1 MKRLMAAALMAG
13 AAGLSACERAPMTA
27 EAATSAAS
35 VPTGAAEAAVPADAR
50 ADTKVEAAAP
60 PAGDPIAPGAPG
72 FAVLYPGGEIQSPP
86 TLASGPAGPGGLV
99 AFRTDA
105 DPEAVVAFYRARA
118 EAAGLSSVMAM
129 NMGDARSY
137 GAAKADAGANLQ
149 VVASPVEGGQTS
161 VQLSWSAG
169 G

>member
-1 MKRLMAAALMAG
+1 MKRIVAAALMAG
-13 AAGLSACERAPMTA
+13 AAGLAACDRKAADP
-27 EAATSAAS
+27 AATADPTTATAAPTTSASETPVAPSAAFES
-35 VPTGAAEAAVPADAR
+35 PAAQPI
-50 ADTKVEAAAP
+50 VE
-60 PAGDPIAPGAPG
+60 GAPA
-72 FAVLYPGGEIQSPP
+72 FAVLYPGGEIEAPA
-86 TLASGPAGPGGLV
+86 TIASSAAGPGGLV
-99 AFRTDA
+99 AFRSDA
-105 DPEAVVAFYRARA
+105 DPATIVEFYRARA

-129 NMGDARSY
+129 NMGEARSY

>member
-1 MKRLMAAALMAG
+1 MKRIVAAALMAG
-13 AAGLSACERAPMTA
+13 AAALAACDRTAADSAPAVETTT
-27 EAATSAAS
+27 TSAA
-35 VPTGAAEAAVPADAR
+35 VPTAPSETTSSNVGAVSASPAQPI
-50 ADTKVEAAAP
+50 VE
-60 PAGDPIAPGAPG
+60 GAPS
-72 FAVLYPGGEIQSPP
+72 FAVLYPGGEIEAPATVATS
-86 TLASGPAGPGGLV
+86 AAGPGGLV

-105 DPEAVVAFYRARA
+105 DPATVVEFYRTRA

>member
-1 MKRLMAAALMAG
+1 MKRIVAAALMVVAS
-13 AAGLSACERAPMTA
+13 GLAACERSGV
-27 EAATSAAS
+27 EDKAA
-35 VPTGAAEAAVPADAR
+35 AD
-50 ADTKVEAAAP
+50 AAP
-60 PAGDPIAPGAPG
+60 PQARAEISTERASPAPAVAGVEAVAPIAEGAPA
-72 FAVLYPGGEIQSPP
+72 FAVLYPGGEIQAPP

-99 AFRTDA
+99 AFQTDA
-105 DPEAVVAFYRARA
+105 DPETIVAFYRERA

-129 NMGDARSY
+129 NMGEARSY

-149 VVASPVEGGQTS
+149 VVASPSEDGKTS

>member
-1 MKRLMAAALMAG
+1 MKRIVAAALMAG
-13 AAGLSACERAPMTA
+13 AAGLSACERTAADSAPAVEPT
-27 EAATSAAS
+27 ATSSS
-35 VPTGAAEAAVPADAR
+35 VPTAPSGTVATDVGAASATPAQPI
-50 ADTKVEAAAP
+50 VE
-60 PAGDPIAPGAPG
+60 GAPS
-72 FAVLYPGGEIQSPP
+72 FAVLYPGGEIDAPATVATS
-86 TLASGPAGPGGLV
+86 AAGPGGLV

-105 DPEAVVAFYRARA
+105 DPATIVEFYRTRA

-129 NMGDARSY
+129 NMGEARSY

-149 VVASPVEGGQTS
+149 VVASPIEGGQTS

>member
-1 MKRLMAAALMAG
+1 MKRIVAVALMAG
-13 AAGLSACERAPMTA
+13 AAGLAGCDRTAADSTATA
-27 EAATSAAS
+27 E
-35 VPTGAAEAAVPADAR
+35 PPP
-50 ADTKVEAAAP
+50 AAAP
-60 PAGDPIAPGAPG
+60 TATVASETPMTPPADTASPAARPIVEGAPAC
-72 FAVLYPGGEIQSPP
+72 AVLYPGGEIEAPP
-86 TLASGPAGPGGLV
+86 TVATSAAGPGGLV

-105 DPEAVVAFYRARA
+105 DPATVVEFYRARA

>member
-1 MKRLMAAALMAG
+1 MKRIVAAALMAG
-13 AAGLSACERAPMTA
+13 ATGLAVCDRAPVETRA
-27 EAATSAAS
+27 DI
-35 VPTGAAEAAVPADAR
+35 AAVAP
-50 ADTKVEAAAP
+50 AAP
-60 PAGDPIAPGAPG
+60 PPSASADPSLTAPTPSMPDAAPIVQGAPS
-72 FAVLYPGGEIQSPP
+72 FAVLYPGGEIEAPA
-86 TLASGPAGPGGLV
+86 TVASGTAGPGGLV

-105 DPEAVVAFYRARA
+105 DPATVVAFYRQRA

-129 NMGDARSY
+129 NMGEARSY
-137 GAAKADAGANLQ
+137 GAAQADAGANLQ

>member
-1 MKRLMAAALMAG
+1 MKRIVAAVLMAG
-13 AAGLSACERAPMTA
+13 AAGLAACDAQPDDPAPIA
-27 EAATSAAS
+27 ETSTTSAPVS
-35 VPTGAAEAAVPADAR
+35 T
-50 ADTKVEAAAP
+50 AP
-60 PAGDPIAPGAPG
+60 SESMRVGAPSASLARPIVEG
-72 FAVLYPGGEIQSPP
+72 APSFAVLYPGGEIEAPATVATS
-86 TLASGPAGPGGLV
+86 AAGPGGLV

-105 DPEAVVAFYRARA
+105 DPATVVEFYRTRA

-129 NMGDARSY
+129 NMGEARSY

>member
-1 MKRLMAAALMAG
+1 MKRIVAAALMAG
-13 AAGLSACERAPMTA
+13 AAGLAACDRTTA
-27 EAATSAAS
+27 DPPPSSETTPAT
-35 VPTGAAEAAVPADAR
+35 VPTTTVASESPSTPSVAPDAS
-50 ADTKVEAAAP
+50 APQPIVE
-60 PAGDPIAPGAPG
+60 GAPT
-72 FAVLYPGGEIQSPP
+72 FAVLYPGGEIEAPP
-86 TLASGPAGPGGLV
+86 TVATSPAGPGGLV

-105 DPEAVVAFYRARA
+105 DPAAVVEFYRARA

-129 NMGDARSY
+129 NMGEARSY

>member
-1 MKRLMAAALMAG
+1 MKRIVAVALMAG
-13 AAGLSACERAPMTA
+13 AAGLAACDKQPADPVPAIETTT
-27 EAATSAAS
+27 TSAP
-35 VPTGAAEAAVPADAR
+35 VPTAPSEAIR
-50 ADTKVEAAAP
+50 Q
-60 PAGDPIAPGAPG
+60 GAPSASPARPIVEG
-72 FAVLYPGGEIQSPP
+72 APSFAVLYPGGEIEAPATVATS
-86 TLASGPAGPGGLV
+86 AAGPGGLV

-105 DPEAVVAFYRARA
+105 DPATVVEFYRARA

-129 NMGDARSY
+129 NMGEARSY

>member
-1 MKRLMAAALMAG
+1 MKRIVAAALMAG
-13 AAGLSACERAPMTA
+13 AAGLAACDRTA
-27 EAATSAAS
+27 ADPAATAD
-35 VPTGAAEAAVPADAR
+35 PTTA
-50 ADTKVEAAAP
+50 TAAP
-60 PAGDPIAPGAPG
+60 TTSASETPVAPSVASESPAAQPIVEGAPA
-72 FAVLYPGGEIQSPP
+72 FAVLYPGGEIEAPA
-86 TLASGPAGPGGLV
+86 TIASSAAGPGGLV
-99 AFRTDA
+99 AFRSDA
-105 DPEAVVAFYRARA
+105 DPATIVDFYRARA

-129 NMGDARSY
+129 NMGEARSY